1 MNKLI
6 QLILISIILASC
18 QKDEAISPFVWPYW
32 GDASALKNGVIW
44 EPKVIA
50 LRDERDTLIYGIAL
64 DLYNRSD
71 FLRNSLMIWG
81 LKKEEKGL
89 FKISSDSIPE
99 IISTF
104 YATSLEDGD
113 VTGDIFKL
121 DKTKDNTV
129 EITEISGNEI
139 KGKFNV
145 TLIRDT
151 SRPKYLESSD
161 TLRFTDG
168 TFHTRIIKPR

>member
-32 GDASALKNGVIW
+32 GDASAFKNGVIW
-44 EPKVIA
+44 KPKVIGI
-50 LRDERDTLIYGIAL
+50 RDEENNERYNLVFDIYN
-64 DLYNRSD
+64 DKD
-71 FLRNSLMIWG
+71 FLRNNLTIHG
-81 LKKEEKGL
+81 IELG
-89 FKISSDSIPE
+89 KIKIFPINSDSVPQPV
-99 IISTF
+99 SSLF
-104 YATSLEDGD
+104 ATILEDGD
-113 VTGDIFKL
+113 VLGDVFTL

-139 KGKFNV
+139 KGKFTA